1 MFTVFSCRPRPNLF
15 ENCLEHP
22 HLLEPLFHV
31 LSKYDAL
38 TGPEKERLSN
48 IIQFDR
54 EVFAEQDIVIAGSEP
69 DRSSLLLSGFAARY
83 KLLANGS
90 RQITSLHVAG
100 DFIDLHAFLLKT
112 MDHGIMA
119 ISDCRIAYA
128 HHSDLEAVVAE
139 EPHLTRLLWLNTL
152 IDGAINR
159 EWIVAM
165 GRRSKKS
172 HLAHL
177 ICELYIRL
185 NTVKLTHGMSFNLP
199 LSQATLS
206 DVLGLSTVH
215 MNRVIQ
221 ALRQEGVIRWTSQQI
236 EILDWER
243 LAEIAEFD
251 MTYLRLELTDT

>member
-1 MFTVFSCRPRPNLF
+1 M
-15 ENCLEHP
+15 
-22 HLLEPLFHV
+22 FHV
-31 LSKYDAL
+31 LSRYESL
-38 TGPEKERLSN
+38 SLHEEERLRKT
-48 IIQFDR
+48 ILFDR
-54 EVFAEQDIVIAGSEP
+54 EVFADQDIVKAGSEP

-83 KLLANGS
+83 KLLENGS

-100 DFIDLHAFLLKT
+100 DFIDLHAFLLKK

-128 HHSDLEAVVAE
+128 QHAELEKITEE

-152 IDGAINR
+152 VDGAIHR

-165 GRRSKKS
+165 GRRSKKA

-177 ICELYIRL
+177 LCELFVRL
-185 NTVKLTHGMSFNLP
+185 KTVKLTKGQSFTLP

-221 ALRQEGVIRWTSQQI
+221 ALRQDGVIRWSNQQV
-236 EILDWER
+236 EILQWDR

-251 MTYLRLELTDT
+251 MTYLRLELAER

>member
-1 MFTVFSCRPRPNLF
+1 M
-15 ENCLEHP
+15 
-22 HLLEPLFHV
+22 LEPLFHV
-31 LSKYDAL
+31 LSRYESL
-38 TGPEKERLSN
+38 SLHEEERLRKT
-48 IIQFDR
+48 ILFDR
-54 EVFAEQDIVIAGSEP
+54 EVFADQDIVKAGSEP

-83 KLLANGS
+83 KLLENGS

-100 DFIDLHAFLLKT
+100 DFIDLHAFLLKK

-128 HHSDLEAVVAE
+128 QHAELEKITEE

-152 IDGAINR
+152 VDGAIHR

-165 GRRSKKS
+165 GRRSKKA

-177 ICELYIRL
+177 LCELFVRL
-185 NTVKLTHGMSFNLP
+185 KTVKLTKGQSFTLP

-221 ALRQEGVIRWTSQQI
+221 ALRQDGVIRWSNQQV
-236 EILDWER
+236 EILQWDR

-251 MTYLRLELTDT
+251 MTYLRLELAER